1 MNYEDFANS
10 MEGWLVLGFVGLS
23 LAVTLVR
30 WLRAPRGLLRTGAEA
45 QPRPPDDAH
54 VVGNYPPPG
63 RRAAAPP
70 SNVGLGGDRWLDWLA
85 IALLFAGFLYA
96 IYLGARPEGKR
107 A

>member
-1 MNYEDFANS
+1 MP
-10 MEGWLVLGFVGLS
+10 EGLVAAGFVALS
-23 LAVTLVR
+23 LLFTLVR
-30 WLRAPRGLLRTGAEA
+30 WLRAPSGLLKTGPEA
-45 QPRPPDDAH
+45 QPRPPDAAA

-70 SNVGLGGDRWLDWLA
+70 RSFGLGDDRWLDWLA

-107 A
+107 VL